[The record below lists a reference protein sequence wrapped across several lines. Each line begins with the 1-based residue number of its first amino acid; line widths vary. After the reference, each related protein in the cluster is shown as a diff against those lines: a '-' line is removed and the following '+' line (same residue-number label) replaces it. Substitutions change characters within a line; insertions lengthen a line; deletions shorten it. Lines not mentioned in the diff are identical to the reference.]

1 MTLPALMV
9 GVLLGGVGS
18 YILTM
23 DEIRHRDEEL
33 IAARKVV
40 APLKGECPPATVK
53 VATQVGSG
61 DWTVRCVGRG
71 KVAKM

>member
-1 MTLPALMV
+1 MTIPALMA
-9 GVLLGGVGS
+9 GVLIGGIGS

-40 APLKGECPPATVK
+40 APLKGECPQATVK
-53 VATQVGSG
+53 VATQVGNG
-61 DWTVRCVGRG
+61 DWNVRCVGRG
-71 KVAKM
+71 KSVKM